1 MADLSAD
8 FDLGEYSSRSILE
21 SVEYTQ
27 AITDADVG
35 KPLKVVGTNSVGQL
49 KVAKQ
54 TGETR
59 PTFIIIKGG
68 AGKVG
73 DIKAVLF
80 KGDVKAVIGGAV
92 DTGHGL
98 TAKDGKIVRIGTSG
112 AYSEE
117 VGFLRANSTTA
128 DGDTALVCWG

>member
-1 MADLSAD
+1 MTDLSPD
-8 FDLGEYSSRSILE
+8 FNLGEYSSRSVLE

-27 AITDADVG
+27 AITDADIG
-35 KPLKVVGTNSVGQL
+35 KPLKVVGTNSAGQL

-73 DIKAVLF
+73 DIKTVLF
-80 KGDVKAVIGGAV
+80 KGDIKAKIGSAVGA
-92 DTGHGL
+92 GFGL
-98 TAKDGKIVRIGTSG
+98 TAKDGKIVVLSTGSSYT
-112 AYSEE
+112 EE
-117 VGFLRANSTTA
+117 MGFLRTATAA